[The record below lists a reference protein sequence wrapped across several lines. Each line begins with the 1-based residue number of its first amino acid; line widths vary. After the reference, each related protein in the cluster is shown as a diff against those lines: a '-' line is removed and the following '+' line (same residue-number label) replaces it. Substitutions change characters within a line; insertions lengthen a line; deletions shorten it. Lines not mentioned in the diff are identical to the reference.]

1 MVRASSAWATR
12 WRYSPCTGTNHS
24 GRTTERRVL
33 SSSCLAWPVAC
44 TSSMPECTTR
54 TPRRTSPSITLET
67 FISLPGMGCDERI
80 TVSCWSSLSHLLSAE
95 AMRASADMG
104 SPWEPVEI
112 THTRPGSSSR
122 TSSMSSRL
130 RSGMVS
136 RPISRASFTFF
147 FMDRPRVAITRSW
160 AMAASAIC
168 WTRWTWLAKQA
179 VTMRRPALAAN
190 RSWSTLPTD
199 RSEPGVAALV
209 GVGGVRQEEAHALVL
224 GDGPHDPEVGE
235 SAVDRREVELP
246 VAGVED
252 GALRGVER
260 RGEALGHG
268 VRDGDELAVERAE
281 PPALVVLHHDHA
293 GSTHEAGLV
302 DAVGGEAQAEGRPD
316 DRERE
321 VAQQVGQ
328 RPVVVLVAVGDDAPF
343 DVVGPIEEPTEVG

>member
-1 MVRASSAWATR
+1 
-12 WRYSPCTGTNHS
+12 
-24 GRTTERRVL
+24 
-33 SSSCLAWPVAC
+33 
-44 TSSMPECTTR
+44 MPECTTR

-199 RSEPGVAALV
+199 RSDREWPHWSALV
-209 GVGGVRQEEAHALVL
+209 ESDRRRRTPSFWAMAPMTPRSVSRPSTGVRSSFQSPVWRMVPCGVWNAVAKPWGTECVTGMNSQSNGPNRRRSLSFTTIMRVRPMRPASSMRLEAKPRLRA
-224 GDGPHDPEVGE
+224 DPMIGN
-235 SAVDRREVELP
+235 
-246 VAGVED
+246 
-252 GALRGVER
+252 ER
-260 RGEALGHG
+260 SRS
-268 VRDGDELAVERAE
+268 R
-281 PPALVVLHHDHA
+281 
-293 GSTHEAGLV
+293 
-302 DAVGGEAQAEGRPD
+302 
-316 DRERE
+316 
-321 VAQQVGQ
+321 
-328 RPVVVLVAVGDDAPF
+328 
-343 DVVGPIEEPTEVG
+343 